1 MGSSKVSVQQ
11 TNIAPIAC
19 VVLTAS
25 LVFVWPVPHTV
36 TLRDLLL
43 LTLFIWSGY
52 LAYSRRALQ
61 TAAMVVGIPL
71 SFYLA
76 LSAWILIVALFVSS
90 ETGWALAEIKGQWL
104 KAGVALIS
112 GTLLGAA
119 AAHDARLSR
128 LVLYAVVA
136 ALFVHV
142 VYIDIQAIVVLI
154 QEGSLP
160 RHVVGLTDGSDK
172 SSYLTNML
180 FCILMAEGLMRIHSG
195 ARLLPVSNTLLG
207 IAAVVVLSSA
217 YVESMR
223 NGVIENVSVLFLAI
237 VLFVFL
243 RRDRYRALTA
253 FLIASLIVV
262 LFSITIRGDLRW
274 QSFVETL
281 PIALSIENPAW
292 ANQSYPQPLLSDGQ
306 TVDWSNYSR
315 IARARVGIEL
325 VNDYPLGVGFGRN
338 AFGHAVRHK
347 YGYETSHSH
356 SGLID
361 FAVGAGIPGVILWLA
376 FLGSLWMIGYRGF
389 RRQRTEGLALLFLTT
404 GFGVRMVLDSTL
416 RDHMLQMFLF
426 IALWFATMLGSGK
439 PKKAGVQVRL

>member
-11 TNIAPIAC
+11 TNIVPIAC

-142 VYIDIQAIVVLI
+142 
-154 QEGSLP
+154 SLH
-160 RHVVGLTDGSDK
+160 RHAGHRSVDPGRE
-172 SSYLTNML
+172 SS
-180 FCILMAEGLMRIHSG
+180 
-195 ARLLPVSNTLLG
+195 
-207 IAAVVVLSSA
+207 
-217 YVESMR
+217 
-223 NGVIENVSVLFLAI
+223 
-237 VLFVFL
+237 
-243 RRDRYRALTA
+243 
-253 FLIASLIVV
+253 
-262 LFSITIRGDLRW
+262 
-274 QSFVETL
+274 
-281 PIALSIENPAW
+281 
-292 ANQSYPQPLLSDGQ
+292 
-306 TVDWSNYSR
+306 
-315 IARARVGIEL
+315 
-325 VNDYPLGVGFGRN
+325 
-338 AFGHAVRHK
+338 
-347 YGYETSHSH
+347 
-356 SGLID
+356 
-361 FAVGAGIPGVILWLA
+361 
-376 FLGSLWMIGYRGF
+376 
-389 RRQRTEGLALLFLTT
+389 
-404 GFGVRMVLDSTL
+404 
-416 RDHMLQMFLF
+416 
-426 IALWFATMLGSGK
+426 
-439 PKKAGVQVRL
+439 